1 MTCKQRQWGFVI
13 SVYLKRISEAVEVD
27 NNNDNNNNNNNNN
40 NININ
45 NNNTRIYI
53 APFP

>member
-1 MTCKQRQWGFVI
+1 MI

-40 NININ
+40 N
-45 NNNTRIYI
+45 NTRIYI
-53 APFP
+53 APFL

>member
-1 MTCKQRQWGFVI
+1 MI

-40 NININ
+40 NNI

>member
-1 MTCKQRQWGFVI
+1 MI

-27 NNNDNNNNNNNNN
+27 NNNDNNNNNNN
-40 NININ
+40 INN

-53 APFP
+53 APFL